1 MEDLAEYHRHSPQ
14 EVDALMAHSG
24 LSFADAVCPNLPRP
38 SVLPECNDD
47 AGQKYWLAVCLAIFP
62 TAFYVLDEYIP
73 FRMPRWRGSHEEI
86 REFLESSVCDHLS
99 AAEREH
105 LELLI
110 WWDDHRDL
118 RIKEVDSRQNR
129 NVLSPKPKRL
139 ACERIS
145 RNLATTRWSGCGSAI
160 AIWTIMTRSGEPFS
174 VRSWKKLSSTITS
187 LMTR

>member
-1 MEDLAEYHRHSPQ
+1 MPGKNTGSPS
-14 EVDALMAHSG
+14 A
-24 LSFADAVCPNLPRP
+24 
-38 SVLPECNDD
+38 
-47 AGQKYWLAVCLAIFP
+47 AIFP

-118 RIKEVDSRQNR
+118 RIKEVDSPAEQ
-129 NVLSPKPKRL
+129 KRII
-139 ACERIS
+139 AKAEEIS
-145 RNLATTRWSGCGSAI
+145 LRAHIQNLATTRWSGCGSAI